1 MHILTAIVETLGVLL
16 VGGLALLGATRWTWK
31 RQFRSVPAWQEHVT
45 RWFQAVSHCEAQDP
59 WLRLLTR
66 TVLGPIAE
74 EIVFRGIPGL
84 LVLEIPIQ
92 PGLWPALT
100 RISLYVLG
108 QVLWVY
114 AHVGE
119 AAQIARRYPELPV
132 MPAGAMVVSLRRL
145 SWHSL
150 VLSAVWWV
158 IWAEWYPALTHGM
171 AKIPWVPVILATVAT
186 GILHVGWNTLVLRT
200 DRREILRRIR
210 QWSCP
215 WTNEASDRATDAIH
229 PT

>member
-1 MHILTAIVETLGVLL
+1 MNMHILTAIVETLGVLL

-31 RQFRSVPAWQEHVT
+31 RQFRSVPAWQENAT

-59 WLRLLTR
+59 WLRWLTR
-66 TVLGPIAE
+66 TVLGPISE

-84 LVLEIPIQ
+84 LVLKIPIQ
-92 PGLWPALT
+92 PGLLPALA
-100 RISLYVLG
+100 RISLYGLG
-108 QVLWVY
+108 QALWVY

-150 VLSAVWWV
+150 VLSAVWWA
-158 IWAEWYPALTHGM
+158 IWAKWYPVLINNN
-171 AKIPWVPVILATVAT
+171 AKTTWGPMIIATVAT
-186 GILHVGWNTLVLRT
+186 GILHVGWNTLVSRT
-200 DRREILRRIR
+200 DRRQISRRVC

-215 WTNEASDRATDAIH
+215 WKN
-229 PT
+229 